1 MEWKTFE
8 PVHARQVAEIHVE
21 GQPGTFLTQL
31 GINFLS
37 QLYRCIAESPWAFG
51 TVVLDDGTVAAVA
64 VVATDTSDMFANIKR
79 RYWYRLVWP
88 LARQI
93 VTHPSL
99 LVKIWQSLKY
109 PNTLE
114 APPNEAEVL
123 FLGMRRAYMRHGIA
137 PRLIADVLNEAYQ
150 RGCPTATTTIDKR
163 NRAIRWTI
171 ADIPGVYVD
180 HEIELHGN
188 TMLVYRADL
197 PIQYETHEKE
207 KDVENNT

>member
-1 MEWKTFE
+1 MEWTMFE

-31 GINFLS
+31 GIDFLT

-51 TVVLDDGTVAAVA
+51 AVVMDGETVAAVA
-64 VVATDTSDMFANIKR
+64 VVAIDTSDMFAHIKR

-93 VTHPSL
+93 VSHPSL
-99 LVKIWQSLKY
+99 LAQIWQSVRY

-123 FLGMRRAYMRHGIA
+123 FLGMRRPYMRHGIA
-137 PRLIADVLNEAYQ
+137 PRLIANVLNEAYK

-180 HEIELHGN
+180 HEIQLYGK

-197 PIQYETHEKE
+197 PIPYETGEDE
-207 KDVENNT
+207 DIEDST